1 VVNPTL
7 MRVPLFSRRDRKAV
21 ELSLWIG
28 QLNAIAGSEITKIR
42 HGSILGEITSA
53 STSIF
58 SQVSNEK
65 SLRLSPSAVSEYEN
79 CPQQYKYRKID
90 KLPEPPSLDAER
102 GTLVHTVLQDLFEIP
117 AAWRTVDSAIE
128 LLPSR
133 WSAQLA
139 DKPALLEMVTNE
151 KEWLDRASALVK
163 TYFSLEN
170 PTTFEATHREMHL
183 ENDFDTN
190 VYLHG
195 YVDRLDVA
203 PTGEVR
209 IVDYKTG
216 KAPKPGWEEKAL
228 FQLRVYALLYWKNN
242 GVLPRLLQLIYLGDG
257 KLVKSNPTMAQL
269 EATEKVLRR
278 VAKDIFIS
286 IEKEYWPPKT
296 SRLCD
301 WCYFKTICPAHN
313 N

>member
-1 VVNPTL
+1 MN
-7 MRVPLFSRRDRKAV
+7 S
-21 ELSLWIG
+21 
-28 QLNAIAGSEITKIR
+28 IAGSEIPKIR
-42 HGSILGEITSA
+42 HGSILGEFIQASA
-53 STSIF
+53 SIF
-58 SQVSNEK
+58 SQVSNSEN
-65 SLRLSPSAVSEYEN
+65 LRLSPSAVSEYEN
-79 CPQQYKYRKID
+79 CPQLYKYRKIE

-102 GTLVHTVLQDLFEIP
+102 GTLVHTILQDLFEIP
-117 AAWRTVDSAIE
+117 ANDRTPKAAIE

-133 WSAQLA
+133 WAAQLA

-151 KEWLDRASALVK
+151 KEWLDRASALLS
-163 TYFSLEN
+163 TYFTLED

-183 ENDFDTN
+183 ENDFDSN
-190 VYLHG
+190 IYLHG

-228 FQLRVYALLYWKNN
+228 FQLRVYALLYWKNT

-257 KLVKSNPTMAQL
+257 KVIKSNPTMTEIESA
-269 EATEKVLRR
+269 EKVLRR

-286 IEKEYWPPKT
+286 IEKEFWPPKP

-301 WCYFKTICPAHN
+301 WCYFKSICPAHN
-313 N
+313 S

>member
-1 VVNPTL
+1 MGYPTL
-7 MRVPLFSRRDRKAV
+7 VCVPFFSGRYRKAV
-21 ELSLWIG
+21 ELAFWIG
-28 QLNAIAGSEITKIR
+28 QLNAITGSEIPKIR
-42 HGSILGEITSA
+42 HGSILGEINTR

-58 SQVSNEK
+58 SQVSNEQ

-117 AAWRTVDSAIE
+117 AAGRTVDSALD

-139 DKPALLEMVTNE
+139 DKPALLEMVMNE
-151 KEWLDRASALVK
+151 KEWLDRASSLVK
-163 TYFSLEN
+163 TYFTLEN

-216 KAPKPGWEEKAL
+216 KSPKPGWEEKAL

-257 KLVKSNPTMAQL
+257 KLVKSNPTMAEL

-286 IEKEYWPPKT
+286 TEKEYWPPKT

-301 WCYFKTICPAHN
+301 WCYFKSICPAHN
-313 N
+313 S

>member
-1 VVNPTL
+1 
-7 MRVPLFSRRDRKAV
+7 
-21 ELSLWIG
+21 
-28 QLNAIAGSEITKIR
+28 
-42 HGSILGEITSA
+42 
-53 STSIF
+53 
-58 SQVSNEK
+58 VSNEQ

-117 AAWRTVDSAIE
+117 AAGRTVESAVE

-139 DKPALLEMVTNE
+139 DKPALLEMVTHE
-151 KEWLDRASALVK
+151 KEWLDRASALLK

-216 KAPKPGWEEKAL
+216 KAPRPGWEEKAL
-228 FQLRVYALLYWKNN
+228 FQLRVYALLYWKSN

-257 KLVKSNPTMAQL
+257 KLVKSNPTMAEL
-269 EATEKVLRR
+269 ESTEKVLRR

-286 IEKEYWPPKT
+286 IEKDYWPPKP

-301 WCYFKTICPAHN
+301 WCYFKSICPAHTN
-313 N
+313 